1 MHSFKKKIAAVGAVA
16 GLAIAGSLALGHSA
30 QAATPINPT
39 SSYGLFPTYE
49 SILGNLKYDCS
60 TITMNLMLGGAVGPA
75 LAYNN
80 LCGFVAGIGVG
91 FGGGML
97 TH

>member
-30 QAATPINPT
+30 QASTPINRT
-39 SSYGLFPTYE
+39 SSFILLPTYE
-49 SILGNLKYDCS
+49 SILGDFKYDCS
-60 TITMNLMLGGAVGPA
+60 TIAMNFMLGGAVGPA

-91 FGGGML
+91 VGGGMWA
-97 TH
+97 H